1 MRRILTYTVLIFIGT
16 VIGYNMKNKEVADLK
31 NIISRQS
38 FAIQNLE
45 KQKNE
50 VDIPRYLDSIPDFD

>member
-1 MRRILTYTVLIFIGT
+1 MRKILTYTVLIFIGT
-16 VIGYNMKNKEVADLK
+16 VIGYNMRNKEVTDLK
-31 NIISRQS
+31 NTISRQG